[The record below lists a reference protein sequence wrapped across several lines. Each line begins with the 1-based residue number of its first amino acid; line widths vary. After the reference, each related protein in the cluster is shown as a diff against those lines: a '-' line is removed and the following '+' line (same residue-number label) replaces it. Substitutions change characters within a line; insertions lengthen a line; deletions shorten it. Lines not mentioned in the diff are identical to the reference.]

1 MGDGPFWVEEQHG
14 LVGYQELL
22 LVSLGWNVGP
32 SRIQHP
38 LGHRYELVSIGHN
51 CDTKLVRNL
60 ILSSNLKRH

>member
-32 SRIQHP
+32 PRIQHP
-38 LGHRYELVSIGHN
+38 LGHRYELVSIGYN
-51 CDTKLVRNL
+51 CDAKLVRDLTPLWNR
-60 ILSSNLKRH
+60 KYR